1 MSRITT
7 TTSRIRQILL
17 FATILSTFALTSACT
32 DQSDDKQPA
41 ADATDAGEV
50 KKEWSEAVESL
61 KAYSINQRDEALAKA
76 EETMDAMDKRIDE
89 MESRARQGWQ
99 DLSADIRQRREA
111 TLSAMQEQREEL
123 AEQYEQMKASSSDTW
138 DDVKKGFIDSYNA
151 LSSSLDDAQS
161 DLFGEDTK
169 KE

>member
-1 MSRITT
+1 M
-7 TTSRIRQILL
+7 

-50 KKEWSEAVESL
+50 KKEWSEAMESL
-61 KAYSINQRDEALAKA
+61 KAYSITQRDEALVKA
-76 EETMDAMDKRIDE
+76 EETIDAMDKRIDE
-89 MESRARQGWQ
+89 MESRASQGWQ

-111 TLSAMQEQREEL
+111 TLSAMQEQREAL

-138 DDVKKGFIDSYNA
+138 DDVKKGFIDSYNT